1 MIDRESTSINPET
14 FIQKVFSDIYIDS
27 DYIQNFFVKSNFRDN
42 LKVYF
47 ELTNEDFFE
56 TLKFFSVDFS
66 STVPIVIFKEF
77 NWEKIKSE
85 YNSQDIRKLRL
96 KVRKDSF
103 YWVIKNNMPFEDLSI
118 GFQCK
123 IDRVPDTYNV
133 NFWNHFTNIYIK

>member
-66 STVPIVIFKEF
+66 STIPIVIFKEF

-123 IDRVPDTYNV
+123 IDRVPDIYNV
-133 NFWNHFTNIYIK
+133 DYWNHFTNIYIK

>member
-1 MIDRESTSINPET
+1 M
-14 FIQKVFSDIYIDS
+14 
-27 DYIQNFFVKSNFRDN
+27 
-42 LKVYF
+42 KVYF

-118 GFQCK
+118 GFQCR
-123 IDRVPDTYNV
+123 IDRVPDIYNV
-133 NFWNHFTNIYIK
+133 DFWYLTSIWFGLITTLVSSAIFIIILLKLSNYKT